1 MKVSIIMPYY
11 KKSSYIDETVN
22 SILNQTFKKFEI
34 IIVDD
39 ELSENSSKVLSRI
52 KQLDK
57 RVNIL
62 KIKKFRSWSIKK

>member
-11 KKSSYIDETVN
+11 KNRVILMRSVN

-39 ELSENSSKVLSRI
+39 ELSKNSSKVLSRI
-52 KQLDK
+52 NQ
-57 RVNIL
+57 
-62 KIKKFRSWSIKK
+62 